1 MLTFLRA
8 WFGFTQY
15 GAQFVIWQSEVNFS
29 HAYRGAPSDSSLGS
43 SRGILAYEQLLGL
56 GSFLLYKPPKS

>member
-29 HAYRGAPSDSSLGS
+29 HAYRGAPSDSS
-43 SRGILAYEQLLGL
+43 RGILAYEQLLGL
-56 GSFLLYKPPKS
+56 GFFLLYKPPKS